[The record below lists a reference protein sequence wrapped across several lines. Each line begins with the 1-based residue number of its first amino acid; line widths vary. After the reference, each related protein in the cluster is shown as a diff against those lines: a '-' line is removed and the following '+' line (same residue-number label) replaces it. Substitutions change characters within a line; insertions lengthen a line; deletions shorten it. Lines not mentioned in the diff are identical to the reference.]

1 MIRSRKP
8 REKKKKKKKEPSLST
23 SLPKW
28 GSILPSEAKAMQVRP
43 SQQGKSPWLHRC
55 RGQFNSSRAGVIL
68 SVLSCM
74 QVFCLHLSW
83 WDLFDFPVLL
93 RSLNFGGLSGLCYLQ
108 VDSWFPYVI
117 PYMPNVPAKNDTPQV
132 SPDPLCVWQTECLQ
146 SIWLESGGSSHSE
159 S

>member
-8 REKKKKKKKEPSLST
+8 REKKKKKKNPLYPQVSQNEAQYCHQRQRQCKSD
-23 SLPKW
+23 
-28 GSILPSEAKAMQVRP
+28 LPSRAKALGFTDVGGSLIP
-43 SQQGKSPWLHRC
+43 VEL
-55 RGQFNSSRAGVIL
+55 VIL

-83 WDLFDFPVLL
+83 WDLFGFPVLL
-93 RSLNFGGLSGLCYLQ
+93 RSLNFGGLSGLCHLQ
-108 VDSWFPYVI
+108 VDSWFPYMI
-117 PYMPNVPAKNDTPQV
+117 PYMPNVPAKNDIPQA
-132 SPDPLCVWQTECLQ
+132 SPDPLCVWQADCLQ